1 MIRRNTLPDDSSAI
15 PNLAVY
21 CDFENVAIGAKE
33 AGYGEFDVQLALQ
46 RLLDKGSI
54 IVKKAYA
61 DWERFRG
68 ARRSL
73 HEAGFELIEIPHVSA
88 SGKNSA
94 DIRLVVDAIDLC
106 YTKAHV
112 DVFVVIS
119 GDSDF
124 SPLVAKLR
132 ENNKLV
138 LGLGVKKS
146 TSSLLVDGC
155 DEFIY
160 YDDLV
165 RDQRAE
171 RAKKRRRAR
180 KTSGEDHE
188 LHKEERQGEAMDLV
202 VDVVDALLRDREAPL
217 FGSMVKQTIK
227 RKRPTFSESFHGY
240 RSFSQLLED
249 ARERELLLLDA
260 APSGGYMV
268 LGLGPAA
275 GE

>member
-1 MIRRNTLPDDSSAI
+1 MNDSAR
-15 PNLAVY
+15 PLALAVY
-21 CDFENVAIGAKE
+21 CDFENVAIGSRE
-33 AGYGEFDVQLALQ
+33 AGYGEFDIRLVLQ
-46 RLLDKGSI
+46 RLLDRGSI

-61 DWERFRG
+61 DWDRFKS
-68 ARRSL
+68 ARRDL
-73 HEAGFELIEIPHVSA
+73 HEAGFELIEIPHISA

-112 DVFVVIS
+112 DVFAVIT

-132 ENNKLV
+132 ENGKTV

-146 TSSLLVDGC
+146 TSNLLVDGC

-165 RDQRAE
+165 REQRKGQRK
-171 RAKKRRRAR
+171 RAQARREPHEDR
-180 KTSGEDHE
+180 K
-188 LHKEERQGEAMDLV
+188 LEAMELV
-202 VDVVDALLRDREAPL
+202 VDVVDALLRDHETPL
-217 FGSMVKQTIK
+217 FGSMVKQTLK
-227 RKRPTFSESFHGY
+227 RKRPTFSERFHGY
-240 RSFSQLLED
+240 RNFSQLLED
-249 ARERELLLLDA
+249 ARDRDLLELEA
-260 APSGGYMV
+260 SSSGGYLV

-275 GE
+275 GDE

>member
-1 MIRRNTLPDDSSAI
+1 MNDSDR
-15 PNLAVY
+15 PLTLAVY
-21 CDFENVAIGAKE
+21 CDFENVAIGARE
-33 AGYGEFDVQLALQ
+33 AGYGEFEIRLVLQ
-46 RLLDKGSI
+46 RLLDRGSI

-61 DWERFRG
+61 DWERFKG
-68 ARRSL
+68 ARRAL
-73 HEAGFELIEIPHVSA
+73 HEAGFELIEIPHISA

-112 DVFVVIS
+112 DVFAVIT

-132 ENNKLV
+132 ENGKTV

-146 TSSLLVDGC
+146 TSNLLVDSC

-165 RDQRAE
+165 REQRSG
-171 RAKKRRRAR
+171 RSKRAR
-180 KTSGEDHE
+180 PRREQDED
-188 LHKEERQGEAMDLV
+188 RRTEAMELV

-240 RSFSQLLED
+240 RNFSQLLED
-249 ARERELLLLDA
+249 ARTRQLLELDA
-260 APSGGYMV
+260 SPSGGYMV

-275 GE
+275 SDV